1 MATIS
6 SPGIGS
12 GLDVSSIITQLMAI
26 ERKPLDNLETAETKI
41 QSQISEVGKI
51 KSALSKF
58 RDLAVKLASTSFW
71 NQTTGTASNSAVSV
85 TTGTGATA
93 ASYKVEVQTLAYAQS
108 IASPTFA
115 SSSTTLSAGTLHI
128 EMGTWGAGQ
137 TTFTAD
143 ADSTAVDI
151 TVEATDTLAS
161 LRDKINA
168 SGAGVTATILTDAS
182 GARLVM
188 RSNETGAENAFR
200 TSVTPTGGTLDGFAF
215 DPSSSVTGA
224 TLAQE
229 GTDATALI
237 NDLPVR
243 SASNT
248 MNDVVDGVTLTFNNI
263 TVDPMTVTVAADSA
277 SMKKT
282 LQDFASAYSEL
293 AKLIATDT
301 KYDST
306 TKTAGALQGDSAIV
320 GLQTRLRSMMGASSS
335 ASSVFA
341 RLSDIGFEM
350 QQDGSLTANS
360 TKLDKALANLSELRL
375 AFANSSLT
383 DPSLDGFAKRF
394 RTITDDVLG
403 IDGSLTSRADA
414 LADKLERN
422 QDQQDRMEERLAQTQ
437 ARIEKQYSMLDAK
450 LGTLNS
456 LSSFVTQQVAL
467 WSKTSS
473 S

>member
-12 GLDVSSIITQLMAI
+12 GLDVSSIITSLMAI

-41 QSQISEVGKI
+41 KSQISEVGKI
-51 KSALSKF
+51 KSAVSKF
-58 RDLAVKLASTSFW
+58 RDLAAKLASTSFW
-71 NQTTGTASNSAVSV
+71 NHPPGTASNSAVSV
-85 TTGTGATA
+85 ATGTGATA
-93 ASYKVEVQTLAYAQS
+93 ASYKVEVQSLANAQS
-108 IASPTFA
+108 LASPTFA
-115 SSSTTLSAGTLHI
+115 SSSTTLAAGGLHI
-128 EMGTWGAGQ
+128 EMGTWGAGK
-137 TTFTAD
+137 TSFTAD
-143 ADSTAVDI
+143 PDSTAVDI
-151 TVEATDTLAS
+151 TVDATDTLAS

-168 SGAGVTATILTDAS
+168 SGIGVTATILTDAS

-188 RSNETGAENAFR
+188 RSEETGAANAFR
-200 TSVTPTGGTLDGFAF
+200 TSVTPTGGTLDGFAY

-224 TLAQE
+224 TLAQDA
-229 GTDATALI
+229 TDATALI

-248 MNDVVDGVTLTFNNI
+248 LNDVVDGVTLTLNNT

-282 LQDFASAYSEL
+282 LQDFASAYSDL

-306 TKTAGALQGDSAIV
+306 SKTAGPLQGDSAIV
-320 GLQTRLRSMMGASSS
+320 GLQSRLRSMLGASSS
-335 ASSVFA
+335 ASSAFA
-341 RLSDIGFEM
+341 RMSDIGFEM

-375 AFANSSLT
+375 AFSNSSLT
-383 DPSLDGFAKRF
+383 DASLDGFGKRF

-414 LADKLERN
+414 LSDKLERN

-437 ARIEKQYSMLDAK
+437 ARLEKQYSMLDAK

-456 LSSFVTQQVAL
+456 LSTYVTQQVAA
-467 WSKTSS
+467 WNKSS